1 MPSTFELKSSS
12 MDDEYE
18 QFRKEV
24 DGEVSEDD
32 YDGNSDEK
40 YEYSI
45 NGEKDD
51 DDGGDEGLAAGQDLC
66 CMVIDL
72 LERGKSLDVLKLN
85 QCKAYLR
92 KHSLRLSGTKATC
105 IERIQEHWRIK
116 HGNAEILYPKSSFVI
131 NCTGD
136 ACKGDVV
143 LFMQRIFA
151 KGANVIGKRIV
162 AGRIVKESYGA
173 AKQQHTFTV
182 EILWS
187 EGVQAL
193 PPLFPLRVKGRNL
206 YRLKTFRQ
214 PWTDEAERS
223 KVLDEKHKRGAAA
236 RHARAIA
243 KFTNANKDFKH
254 PKMSS
259 SKGMPPKRERMAEM
273 LPSRPSCSE
282 NQAQFGALS
291 LHYPHYNVAYPYTPS
306 GMIRQELLN
315 PSHYNDYRYNS
326 YSSQIDPRTSG
337 HPLRHVE
344 LNQRSAC
351 PSVMQFSGRRR
362 QW

>member
-1 MPSTFELKSSS
+1 MGTWC
-12 MDDEYE
+12 YT
-18 QFRKEV
+18 V
-24 DGEVSEDD
+24 
-32 YDGNSDEK
+32 
-40 YEYSI
+40 
-45 NGEKDD
+45 
-51 DDGGDEGLAAGQDLC
+51 GGGGGVGAAAGGVASEPDAAGGAD
-66 CMVIDL
+66 VVAGSIAGVAGAGSGVGAVVWGIAGVVG
-72 LERGKSLDVLKLN
+72 EFNGGKSLDVLKLN

-105 IERIQEHWRIK
+105 IERIQEHWRLK
-116 HGNAEILYPKSSFVI
+116 DGNAEILYPKSSFVI

-151 KGANVIGKRIV
+151 KFDIVTRGANVIGKRIV

-243 KFTNANKDFKH
+243 KFTNANKGRHYASIPLLALMKFPIKSYVQFK
-254 PKMSS
+254 
-259 SKGMPPKRERMAEM
+259 
-273 LPSRPSCSE
+273 
-282 NQAQFGALS
+282 
-291 LHYPHYNVAYPYTPS
+291 
-306 GMIRQELLN
+306 
-315 PSHYNDYRYNS
+315 
-326 YSSQIDPRTSG
+326 
-337 HPLRHVE
+337 
-344 LNQRSAC
+344 
-351 PSVMQFSGRRR
+351 FS
-362 QW
+362 